1 MRSLVK
7 LFPAIV
13 AAVLLTFVSFAD
25 AQELAKLTISSSA
38 FAAGASIPAKFSC
51 KNSEAGSPPLQW
63 SGVPKDAKTLVLIV
77 KDPDAPSGTF
87 IHWVVY
93 NLPATLTGLAAHV
106 PITEKLSN
114 GASQGSNSTG
124 HIGYAGP
131 CPPPGSAP
139 HHYHFQLSAL
149 DTRLNL
155 KPGASADEVEQAAR
169 AHVKAAGELVG
180 TFAR

>member
-1 MRSLVK
+1 MLS
-7 LFPAIV
+7 
-13 AAVLLTFVSFAD
+13 FVGLAS
-25 AQELAKLTISSSA
+25 AQEPAKLTVSSPG
-38 FAAGASIPAKFSC
+38 FTAGASIPAKFSC
-51 KNSEAGSPPLQW
+51 KNPKSGSPPIQW
-63 SGVPKDAKTLVLIV
+63 SGVPKDAKTLILIV

-93 NLPATLTGLAAHV
+93 NLPATLAGLPAHV
-106 PITEKLSN
+106 PTTERLSN
-114 GASQGSNSTG
+114 GAAQGVNGTG
-124 HIGYAGP
+124 HTGYVGP

-155 KPGASADEVEQAAR
+155 KPGASADEVEQAASGHLT
-169 AHVKAAGELVG
+169 ATGELVG